1 MLSYAFHV
9 LNEKG
14 YNKIATEDFENTA
27 DLFSEILINA
37 VGKQIKQGLYKDYIP
52 FDETVTSIKGKMN
65 ITESINNK
73 SLINKK
79 MNCTYDEFSHNNYL
93 NQIIKTTMQILLKS
107 EIKKHRKKR
116 LKRILMYFRN
126 VDVIDS
132 KSINWK
138 IRYDRNNQNYRMII
152 GVCYLTLK
160 GLLQSE
166 KDGNEKLMEFL
177 NDQAMSRLYE
187 KFILEYYKKEY
198 KKYTGFKAGSP
209 QIKWQLDEDD
219 DFDLLPKMQTDVT
232 LEYKDKILIIDA
244 KYYAKTTQERYNKK
258 TIHSNNLYQIFTYVK
273 NKEEELKN
281 KDVRVSG
288 MLLYA
293 RTNEELIPN
302 EVYKMSGNTIA
313 VRTLDLNQDFE
324 ILKSQLDEIAN
335 EYLFKIKTFSIF

>member
-1 MLSYAFHV
+1 MIKIKNIYYMLSYAFHV

-93 NQIIKTTMQILLKS
+93 NQII
-107 EIKKHRKKR
+107 RKKR

-138 IRYDRNNQNYRMII
+138 IRYDRNNMNYRMII
-152 GVCYLTLK
+152 GVCYLTLN
-160 GLLQSE
+160 GLLQTEE
-166 KDGNEKLMEFL
+166 KGNKKLMEFL
-177 NDQAMSRLYE
+177 DDRAMSRLYE

-198 KKYTGFKAGSP
+198 KDYEGFKADSP

-244 KYYAKTTQERYNKK
+244 KYYSKSTQEHFNKK
-258 TIHSNNLYQIFTYVK
+258 TIHSGNLYQIFTYVK

-281 KDVRVSG
+281 KDYTVSG

-293 RTNEELIPN
+293 GTDEDGILD
-302 EVYKMSGNTIA
+302 EVYRMSGNTIA
-313 VRTLDLNQDFE
+313 VKTLGLNHDFE
-324 ILKSQLDEIAN
+324 LIKNQLDEIAYK
-335 EYLFKIKTFSIF
+335 YLIN

>member
-1 MLSYAFHV
+1 
-9 LNEKG
+9 
-14 YNKIATEDFENTA
+14 
-27 DLFSEILINA
+27 
-37 VGKQIKQGLYKDYIP
+37 
-52 FDETVTSIKGKMN
+52 
-65 ITESINNK
+65 
-73 SLINKK
+73 
-79 MNCTYDEFSHNNYL
+79 
-93 NQIIKTTMQILLKS
+93 
-107 EIKKHRKKR
+107 
-116 LKRILMYFRN
+116 MYFRN

-198 KKYTGFKAGSP
+198 KKYKGFKAGSP

-244 KYYAKTTQERYNKK
+244 KYYSKSTQEHFNKK
-258 TIHSNNLYQIFTYVK
+258 TIHSGNLYQIFTYVK

-281 KDVRVSG
+281 KSFTISG

-293 RTNEELIPN
+293 RTDDDVIPD
-302 EVYKMSGNTIA
+302 EVYRMSGNTIA
-313 VRTLDLNQDFE
+313 VKTLDLNQNFE
-324 ILKSQLDEIAN
+324 IIRNQLDGIACD
-335 EYLFKIKTFSIF
+335 YLLKI

>member
-1 MLSYAFHV
+1 MLSYAFNV

-52 FDETVTSIKGKMN
+52 FNETTSSIKGKIN
-65 ITESINNK
+65 ITESINNQ
-73 SLINKK
+73 SMIKK
-79 MNCTYDEFSHNNYL
+79 QLNCTYDEFSHNNYL
-93 NQIIKTTMQILLKS
+93 NQIIKTTMQFLLKADIDKS
-107 EIKKHRKKR
+107 RRKR
-116 LKRILMYFRN
+116 LKRILMYFSQ
-126 VDVIDS
+126 VDTIDP
-132 KSINWK
+132 KTINWK

-160 GLLQSE
+160 GLLQTE
-166 KDGNEKLMEFL
+166 KDGNEKLMEYL
-177 NDQAMSRLYE
+177 NDWAMSRLYE

-198 KKYTGFKAGSP
+198 KKYEGFKAGSP

-244 KYYAKTTQERYNKK
+244 KYYSKSTQERFNKK

-281 KDVRVSG
+281 KDHTVSG

-293 RTNEELIPN
+293 RTDEEVIPD
-302 EVYKMSGNTIA
+302 EVYRMSGNTIA
-313 VRTLDLNQDFE
+313 VKTLDLNQDFE
-324 ILKSQLDEIAN
+324 IIKNQLDEIAN
-335 EYLFKIKTFSIF
+335 EYLFKI

>member
-73 SLINKK
+73 SRISKK

-198 KKYTGFKAGSP
+198 KKYEDFKAGSP

-244 KYYAKTTQERYNKK
+244 KYYSKSTQEHFNKK
-258 TIHSNNLYQIFTYVK
+258 TIHSGNLYQIFTYVK

-281 KDVRVSG
+281 KSFTISG

-293 RTNEELIPN
+293 RTDDDVIPD
-302 EVYKMSGNTIA
+302 EVYRMSGNTIA
-313 VRTLDLNQDFE
+313 VKTLDLNQNFE
-324 ILKSQLDEIAN
+324 IIRNQLDGIACD
-335 EYLFKIKTFSIF
+335 YLLKI